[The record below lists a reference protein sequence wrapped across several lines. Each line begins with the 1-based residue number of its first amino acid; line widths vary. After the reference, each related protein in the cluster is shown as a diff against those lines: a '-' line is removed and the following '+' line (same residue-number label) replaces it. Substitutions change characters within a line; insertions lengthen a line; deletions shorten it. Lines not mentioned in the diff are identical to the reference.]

1 MLTRTSLSLRKSSL
15 TVYMLAE
22 IRSQRWPDSATTTG
36 TTPLDSASS
45 VISFSAVS
53 RDTGYLG
60 EEGSLSS
67 RYCRYG
73 RYCVDI
79 DI

>member
-1 MLTRTSLSLRKSSL
+1 MRKSSL

-22 IRSQRWPDSATTTG
+22 MRSQRCPDSATTTG

-60 EEGSLSS
+60 EEGSL
-67 RYCRYG
+67 
-73 RYCVDI
+73 
-79 DI
+79 